1 MPYNNCQKIMEDGYR
16 CNKQFRV
23 PSHKWQ
29 MKFCPECETNVKH
42 KGNRMSALAS
52 DIKIKDY
59 LLRLMEEYPSVKDI
73 VPSQTQ
79 IDEIRKVLQSFS
91 DEMDRMRLKRGEIDR
106 VLSANKTHVSKK
118 LNEYSNLFNEE
129 LNNIRKGLNELTQ
142 PESEK
147 LQKHILTLHNRV
159 SKLEKRISELEGDY

>member
-1 MPYNNCQKIMEDGYR
+1 MGED
-16 CNKQFRV
+16 
-23 PSHKWQ
+23 
-29 MKFCPECETNVKH
+29 
-42 KGNRMSALAS
+42 L
-52 DIKIKDY
+52 KIKDY
-59 LLRLMEEYPSVKDI
+59 LKSLMEEYPSVKDI

-118 LNEYSNLFNEE
+118 LNEYNNLFNEE

-147 LQKHILTLHNRV
+147 LQKHMLTLHNRV